1 MLCDDLGMCVLF
13 EVVCLKASNQSS
25 EWNTQFLKPCASAPW
40 HPPTTV
46 VGMLVNN
53 SSTSI
58 TCQDSSCMF
67 YQISFLLYHLLYNIC
82 HLSFIIIKTSS
93 QTPSFTSIQVNI
105 EATVTPP
112 CFFNSTCTRPFS
124 IVPKPTPSRRYKK
137 MPTWLTQVQVKP
149 QEVGF
154 LVVSFFGQEVT
165 QICGQWVSWYLR
177 ISVRNLTNGPPK

>member
-1 MLCDDLGMCVLF
+1 MWYHDLDMLCDDLAICVLF

-53 SSTSI
+53 PSTSI

-67 YQISFLLYHLLYNIC
+67 YQISFLIYHLLIYVIY
-82 HLSFIIIKTSS
+82 HSSSSKPVLKHHPSHPSKSTLKQLSHRPAKKH
-93 QTPSFTSIQVNI
+93 
-105 EATVTPP
+105 
-112 CFFNSTCTRPFS
+112 STCTRPFS

-137 MPTWLTQVQVKP
+137 MPTWLTQL
-149 QEVGF
+149 QEVMINTKPPRSGVF
-154 LVVSFFGQEVT
+154 GCLFFWSRSYPNPWAMGILVS
-165 QICGQWVSWYLR
+165 
-177 ISVRNLTNGPPK
+177 